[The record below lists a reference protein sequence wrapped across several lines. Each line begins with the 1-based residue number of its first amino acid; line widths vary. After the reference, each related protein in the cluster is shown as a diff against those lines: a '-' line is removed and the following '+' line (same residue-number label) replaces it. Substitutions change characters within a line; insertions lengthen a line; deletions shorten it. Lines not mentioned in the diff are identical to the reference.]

1 MCSTTRRSVS
11 ERARRTEDEGA
22 AVHLSFVERTTILLM
37 MSGGLGLSG
46 ATSAVAAD
54 PTVGNIYDNASYDQT
69 SNSQPSAAVG
79 YFFDIGT
86 FFGVPGDYTSTTAT
100 YPGPSSPLSL
110 PAVSTTEFN
119 YGSSLYSTLASLQAD
134 FPFGTY
140 TIAATGPAGTS
151 TTTIDYKADDFDSA
165 VPYLTDFSSLAGLNP
180 LHSFTV
186 DFNSFTPNPSVSE
199 GFTFFTVYNFNTGV
213 PVYSQG
219 FLSPSA
225 TSVEIPGD
233 VLSPGTKYSF
243 ELDFSDRLNG
253 TYDHIGNSFS
263 VQGFDLRTDGSFT
276 TGASAPEPSTWV
288 MMLLGFAG
296 LSFAGYRRARADR
309 APHAT

>member
-1 MCSTTRRSVS
+1 
-11 ERARRTEDEGA
+11 
-22 AVHLSFVERTTILLM
+22 VHWSFVERTTILLM

-46 ATSAVAAD
+46 ATSAAAAD
-54 PTVGNIYDNASYDQT
+54 PTAGNIYDNASYDQA

-79 YFFDIGT
+79 YFFNIGT
-86 FFGVPGDYTSTTAT
+86 FFGVPSDYISATAT

-119 YGSSLYSTLASLQAD
+119 YGSSLYSTLAGLHAD

-140 TIAATGPAGTS
+140 TVAATGPAGTS
-151 TTTIDYKADDFDSA
+151 TTTIDYTADYFASA

-225 TSVEIPGD
+225 TSVVIPGD
-233 VLSPGTKYSF
+233 VLSPGTKYSL

-253 TYDHIGNSFS
+253 AYDPIGNSFS
-263 VQGFDLRTDGSFT
+263 EQGFDLRTDGSFT
-276 TGASAPEPSTWV
+276 TRASVPELSTWAL
-288 MMLLGFAG
+288 MLLGFAG
-296 LSFAGYRRARADR
+296 LGYSGYRRARAGR
-309 APHAT
+309 TTLTA

>member
-1 MCSTTRRSVS
+1 
-11 ERARRTEDEGA
+11 
-22 AVHLSFVERTTILLM
+22 VHLSFVERTTILLM
-37 MSGGLGLSG
+37 MSGGLGISG

-54 PTVGNIYDNASYDQT
+54 PTAGNIYDNASYDQT

-86 FFGVPGDYTSTTAT
+86 FFGVPGDYTSATAT

-119 YGSSLYSTLASLQAD
+119 YGSSLYSTLAGLHAD

-165 VPYLTDFSSLAGLNP
+165 VPYLTNFSSLAGLNP

-225 TSVEIPGD
+225 TSVVIPGD

-253 TYDHIGNSFS
+253 AYDPIGNSFS
-263 VQGFDLRTDGSFT
+263 EPGFDLRTDGSFT
-276 TGASAPEPSTWV
+276 TRASVPEPSTWA

-296 LSFAGYRRARADR
+296 LGFVGYRRAQRGRASAISGSR
-309 APHAT
+309 ARR

>member
-1 MCSTTRRSVS
+1 
-11 ERARRTEDEGA
+11 
-22 AVHLSFVERTTILLM
+22 VHLSFVERTTILLM

-54 PTVGNIYDNASYDQT
+54 PTDGDIYDNALYDQT

-79 YFFDIGT
+79 YFLDIGT
-86 FFGVPGDYTSTTAT
+86 FFGVPGDYTSATAT
-100 YPGPSSPLSL
+100 YPGPSSPLS
-110 PAVSTTEFN
+110 PPSVSTTEFN
-119 YGSSLYSTLASLQAD
+119 YGSSLYSTLAGLHAD
-134 FPFGTY
+134 FRFGTY

-151 TTTIDYKADDFDSA
+151 TATIDYKADDFDSA
-165 VPYLTDFSSLAGLNP
+165 VPYLTNFSSLAGLNT
-180 LHSFTV
+180 LQSFTV
-186 DFNSFTPNPSVSE
+186 EFNSFTPNPSVSE

-225 TSVEIPGD
+225 TSVVIPGD

-243 ELDFSDRLNG
+243 ELDFSDRLIG
-253 TYDHIGNSFS
+253 AYDPIGNSFS
-263 VQGFDLRTDGSFT
+263 EPGFDLRTDGSFT
-276 TGASAPEPSTWV
+276 TRASVPEPSTWA

-296 LSFAGYRRARADR
+296 LGYSGYLRARAGR
-309 APHAT
+309 TTLTT

>member
-1 MCSTTRRSVS
+1 
-11 ERARRTEDEGA
+11 
-22 AVHLSFVERTTILLM
+22 VHLSFIERTTILLM
-37 MSGGLGLSG
+37 VSGALGLSG
-46 ATSAVAAD
+46 ATSAAAD
-54 PTVGNIYDNASYDQT
+54 PTEGNIYDNVLYDQT

-86 FFGVPGDYTSTTAT
+86 FFGIPGDYTSATAT

-110 PAVSTTEFN
+110 PAVSTTDFN
-119 YGSSLYSTLASLQAD
+119 YGSSLYSTLAGLRAD

-151 TTTIDYKADDFDSA
+151 TTTIDYTADYFGSA
-165 VPYLTDFSSLAGLNP
+165 VPYLTDFSSLARLNP
-180 LHSFTV
+180 LDSFTV

-219 FLSPSA
+219 FLTPSA
-225 TSVEIPGD
+225 TSVVIPGD

-243 ELDFSDRLNG
+243 ELDFSDRLNSA
-253 TYDHIGNSFS
+253 YDPIGNSFS
-263 VQGFDLRTDGSFT
+263 EQGFDLRTDGSFT
-276 TGASAPEPSTWV
+276 TGTSVPEPSTWA
-288 MMLLGFAG
+288 MMLLGLAG
-296 LSFAGYRRARADR
+296 LGFTGWRGSRRSVARA
-309 APHAT
+309 A

>member
-1 MCSTTRRSVS
+1 
-11 ERARRTEDEGA
+11 
-22 AVHLSFVERTTILLM
+22 VHLSFVERTTILLM

-46 ATSAVAAD
+46 ATSAAAAD
-54 PTVGNIYDNASYDQT
+54 PTAGNIYYNALYDQT

-86 FFGVPGDYTSTTAT
+86 FVGVPGDYTSATAT
-100 YPGPSSPLSL
+100 YPGPRSPLSL
-110 PAVSTTEFN
+110 PSVSTTEFN
-119 YGSSLYSTLASLQAD
+119 YGSSLYSTLAGLHAD

-140 TIAATGPAGTS
+140 TIAVRGPAGTS
-151 TTTIDYKADDFDSA
+151 TTTIDYTADDFDSA
-165 VPYLTDFSSLAGLNP
+165 VPYLTNFSSLAGLNP
-180 LHSFTV
+180 LHSFDV
-186 DFNSFTPNPSVSE
+186 DFDSFTPNPSVSE

-225 TSVEIPGD
+225 TSVVIPGD

-253 TYDHIGNSFS
+253 AYDLIGNSFS
-263 VQGFDLRTDGSFT
+263 EPGFDLRTDGSFT
-276 TGASAPEPSTWV
+276 TRAFTTRASVPEPSTWA
-288 MMLLGFAG
+288 MMFLGFAG
-296 LSFAGYRRARADR
+296 LGYSGYLRARAGR
-309 APHAT
+309 TTLTT